1 MKRRITV
8 SVEVHGSAVKSV
20 IEGCG
25 VFQKRVK
32 TLLAEKGIEELDVN
46 AWYSLDDVIAV
57 ITKLAASVGNNLLLE
72 IGKYIPKNSV
82 FPPEVDS
89 FEKAVVLL
97 DVAYKMNHRNGNYG
111 EYKCIQEDPHTIRV
125 ICNVPYPA
133 MVNLGI
139 LRGFARRFQSLVTIR
154 EASMDGG
161 GEFVLKL

>member
-1 MKRRITV
+1 M

-25 VFQKRVK
+25 VFQKRVR
-32 TLLAEKGIEELDVN
+32 TLLAEKGIAELDVQ
-46 AWYSLDDVIAV
+46 AWYSLDDVITV
-57 ITKLAASVGNNLLLE
+57 ITDLSASVGSNLLLE

-82 FPPEVDS
+82 FPPEIDS

-97 DVAYKMNHRNGNYG
+97 DIAYKMNHRNGNYG
-111 EYKCIQEDPHTIRV
+111 EYKCIQEDPQTLRF

-139 LRGFARRFQSLVTIR
+139 LRGFARKFQSLAIIEEVN
-154 EASMDGG
+154 MNGG
-161 GEFVLKL
+161 GEFVVKL

>member
-1 MKRRITV
+1 M

-32 TLLAEKGIEELDVN
+32 ALLAEKGIMELDPE

-57 ITKLAASVGNNLLLE
+57 ITGLAASVGNNLLLE

-111 EYKCIQEDPHTIRV
+111 EYKCLQEDSKTIRM

-139 LRGFARRFQSLVTIR
+139 LRGFARRFQSFVVI
-154 EASMDGG
+154 EEVHMNGG
-161 GEFVLKL
+161 GEFVIRL